1 LSQEQLGFIAGEIGL
16 TELRS
21 RLLPTNCL
29 RKTSAKLN
37 STIFENDIVH
47 TIDPSDDRVR
57 ELRVEVDD
65 SAVRSMIVVAD

>member
-1 LSQEQLGFIAGEIGL
+1 LAVVAGEIRL

-29 RKTSAKLN
+29 RKTSTKLN
-37 STIFENDIVH
+37 STVFENDIVH
-47 TIDPSDDRVR
+47 TIGPSDDRVW

-65 SAVRSMIVVAD
+65 SAVRSMIVVAN